1 VTELAFQGNLI
12 PLRTADDRSGSQPTE
27 PMSKPAG
34 NPTISTTSTT
44 SLPAADGASEAAVDP
59 VEAPAGQTVRYRESD
74 PPEASHQELE
84 AVPARVRK
92 PESLPPPQ
100 ADSASPATA
109 WGSTMSVRTNPD
121 RAPGQLDHPGA
132 PEPAPN
138 PEPIQSRIESELP
151 PAPAA
156 PRDIKLE
163 VNSGGQRVE
172 VLVADR
178 GGDVHVA
185 VRTSDTHL
193 AGALRDDL
201 PALSSRLEQT
211 GLRAEAWHTPAP
223 AGGDWRRDG
232 ERLAGS
238 GSHDSSGQTAQDARE
253 QPGDRG
259 RRQPRGTEKKV
270 YEEQPHRKDKE
281 REFAW
286 FMSSLR

>member
-1 VTELAFQGNLI
+1 
-12 PLRTADDRSGSQPTE
+12 
-27 PMSKPAG
+27 
-34 NPTISTTSTT
+34 
-44 SLPAADGASEAAVDP
+44 
-59 VEAPAGQTVRYRESD
+59 
-74 PPEASHQELE
+74 
-84 AVPARVRK
+84 
-92 PESLPPPQ
+92 
-100 ADSASPATA
+100 
-109 WGSTMSVRTNPD
+109 MSVRTNPD